1 MEIDNF
7 FDFIEKSPTAFHAVR
22 TIQEELEEHGFTELF
37 EQEKWSIERGG
48 KYFVKRNDSSLLSFI
63 MPKEEIYGIHM
74 AASHTDSPAFKIK
87 PCPEITTEDVYVKLN
102 TEKYGGMIL
111 STWLDR
117 PLSIAG
123 RVFFEQVNGEIES
136 TLINI
141 DRDLLVIPNL
151 AVHMNREIN
160 QGYAY
165 NPQVDMLP
173 IFTDEDKKGSSL
185 REAVAEELGLEP
197 DNILSEELFV
207 YVRQRGCTI
216 GQKGQ
221 WILAPRLDDLQCAY
235 AAMKGILH
243 AEPVHYIALSAF
255 FDNEEVGSSTRQGA
269 DSDFLKKVIDR
280 IAETISSN
288 MEEREQFLRKSFL
301 ISADNAHALHPN
313 HPEKADL
320 TNRPKLN
327 GGVVIKYHGGQ
338 KYTTDGYSSAYIVQL
353 CKNVGIKYQTY
364 CNRSDIAGGSTLGNI
379 ATSHVSVPSADIGFA
394 QLAMHSAVE
403 TAGKEDV
410 WQGIRLFGQ
419 FWSQ

>member
-37 EQEKWSIERGG
+37 EQEKWSIECGG
-48 KYFVKRNDSSLLSFI
+48 KYFVKRNGSSLISFI
-63 MPKEEIYGIHM
+63 LPEKGVYGIHM
-74 AASHTDSPAFKIK
+74 AASHTDSPSFKIK
-87 PCPEITTEDVYVKLN
+87 PSPEITTEDMYVKLN

-117 PLSIAG
+117 PLSVAG
-123 RVFFEQVNGEIES
+123 RVFFEQEDGTIGSSLV
-136 TLINI
+136 NI

-165 NPQVDMLP
+165 NPQIDMLP
-173 IFTDEDKKGSSL
+173 VFTDEKGSSL
-185 REAVAEELGLEP
+185 RAAVAKELGIEQ
-197 DNILSEELFV
+197 DKILSEELFV

-216 GQKGQ
+216 GEKGQ
-221 WILAPRLDDLQCAY
+221 WIMAPRLDDLQCAY
-235 AAMKGILH
+235 AAMTGLLCAK
-243 AEPVHYIALSAF
+243 PVHYIALSAF
-255 FDNEEVGSSTRQGA
+255 FDNEEVGSSTKQGA
-269 DSDFLKKVIDR
+269 DSDFLKQVIER
-280 IAETISSN
+280 IGQAVFSN
-288 MEEREQFLRKSFL
+288 TEEREQLLRKSFL

-327 GGVVIKYHGGQ
+327 GGIVIKYHGGQ
-338 KYTTDGYSSAYIVQL
+338 KYTTDGYSSAYIIQL
-353 CKNVGIKYQTY
+353 CKNAKIGYQAY
-364 CNRSDIAGGSTLGNI
+364 CNRSDLAGGSTLGNI
-379 ATSHVSVPSADIGFA
+379 ATSHVSVSSADIGFA

-410 WQGIRLFGQ
+410 WQGIRLFEQ

>member
-87 PCPEITTEDVYVKLN
+87 PCPEITAEDVYVKLN

-123 RVFFEQVNGEIES
+123 RVFFEQGNGEIGS

-165 NPQVDMLP
+165 NPQIDMLP
-173 IFTDEDKKGSSL
+173 IFTDGDKKGSSL

-207 YVRQRGCTI
+207 YVRQRGCSI

-235 AAMKGILH
+235 AAVKGILD
-243 AEPVHYIALSAF
+243 AEPVHYVALSAF

-353 CKNVGIKYQTY
+353 CKNAGIKYQTY

>member
-111 STWLDR
+111 SSWLDR

-123 RVFFEQVNGEIES
+123 RVFFEQGNGEIES

-410 WQGIRLFGQ
+410 WQGIRLFEQ

>member
-1 MEIDNF
+1 
-7 FDFIEKSPTAFHAVR
+7 
-22 TIQEELEEHGFTELF
+22 
-37 EQEKWSIERGG
+37 
-48 KYFVKRNDSSLLSFI
+48 
-63 MPKEEIYGIHM
+63 M

-111 STWLDR
+111 SSWLDR

-123 RVFFEQVNGEIES
+123 RVFFEQGNGEIES

-410 WQGIRLFGQ
+410 WQGIRLFEQ